1 MGNFAC
7 IKAEDKIV
15 DELIGNCIEEHLL
28 IEFTFETVLK
38 SLLREEPT
46 EAETPKSLIQAKQ
59 SATEPLVPIVV
70 TTK

>member
-28 IEFTFETVLK
+28 LEFAFESVLK
-38 SLLREEPT
+38 SLLVSEPN
-46 EAETPKSLIQAKQ
+46 EAETPKS
-59 SATEPLVPIVV
+59 VV
-70 TTK
+70 